1 MSRAILEDV
10 KDTFEW
16 IVNSEHWEYMQ
27 ENSSAKDMI
36 AVIDAELKNINKRIE
51 YIVVIKEWF
60 DKVNGNSYFSG
71 QITSISNRDFCIRLP
86 FQYGYGD
93 QGYYTAREV
102 LKEKKLIPDDY
113 TFPSELPIKYIKID
127 RCLKKEVEHFGK
139 EI

>member
-1 MSRAILEDV
+1 MSRAILEDA

-16 IVNSEHWEYMQ
+16 IVNSEHWECMQ
-27 ENSSAKDMI
+27 ENSSAI
-36 AVIDAELKNINKRIE
+36 IDAELKNINNHIK

-71 QITSISNRDFCIRLP
+71 QIESIKDKDFLIKLP

-113 TFPSELPIKYIKID
+113 TFPSELPIKNIKIE

-139 EI
+139 GV

>member
-1 MSRAILEDV
+1 M
-10 KDTFEW
+10 
-16 IVNSEHWEYMQ
+16 
-27 ENSSAKDMI
+27 
-36 AVIDAELKNINKRIE
+36 NKRIE

-71 QITSISNRDFCIRLP
+71 QITATSDKDFCIRLP

-102 LKEKKLIPDDY
+102 LKEKKLIPDGY
-113 TFPSELPIKYIKID
+113 TFPSELPIKHIKID